1 MTDRERLA
9 SMGVK
14 ITRPPGPMSFAAAK
28 SDARHVIALMEDP
41 DGYQIELIETAQSTT
56 PAQLFPHK
64 S

>member
-1 MTDRERLA
+1 
-9 SMGVK
+9 MGVK
-14 ITRPPGPMSFAAAK
+14 ITRPPGPMSFATAK